1 MIKEETNVD
10 AFSNIGLVHLCAK
23 KFISKADYEDIFQ
36 AGCLGLMKA
45 IDRFDNSLGYKFS
58 TYAVPM
64 IIGEIRRYL
73 RDNNS
78 IRISRSVR
86 DLAYKAL
93 QAREEL
99 IREKQSEPTVDDIAA
114 RLGEKKEAVVRA
126 MEAIVEPI
134 SLYEPVFNESNGDSV
149 YVIDQVSDAG
159 SSEERWLEN
168 IVLREAMLAL
178 SEREQKIIR
187 LRYYMNK
194 TQMEI
199 AEEIGISQAQVSR
212 LEKGALNRI
221 RAKI

>member
-1 MIKEETNVD
+1 
-10 AFSNIGLVHLCAK
+10 
-23 KFISKADYEDIFQ
+23 
-36 AGCLGLMKA
+36 
-45 IDRFDNSLGYKFS
+45 
-58 TYAVPM
+58 
-64 IIGEIRRYL
+64 
-73 RDNNS
+73 
-78 IRISRSVR
+78 
-86 DLAYKAL
+86 
-93 QAREEL
+93 
-99 IREKQSEPTVDDIAA
+99 
-114 RLGEKKEAVVRA
+114 
-126 MEAIVEPI
+126 
-134 SLYEPVFNESNGDSV
+134 V

>member
-1 MIKEETNVD
+1 
-10 AFSNIGLVHLCAK
+10 
-23 KFISKADYEDIFQ
+23 
-36 AGCLGLMKA
+36 
-45 IDRFDNSLGYKFS
+45 
-58 TYAVPM
+58 M

-99 IREKQSEPTVDDIAA
+99 IREKQSEPSVDDIAA

-168 IVLREAMLAL
+168 IVLREAMLAP

-212 LEKGALNRI
+212 LEKGALNHM